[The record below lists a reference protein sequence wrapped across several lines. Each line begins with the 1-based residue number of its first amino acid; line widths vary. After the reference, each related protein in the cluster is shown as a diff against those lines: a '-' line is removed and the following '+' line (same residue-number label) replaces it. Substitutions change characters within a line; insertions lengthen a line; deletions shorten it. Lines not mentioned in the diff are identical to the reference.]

1 MARRLLL
8 AVAVLATAVCL
19 VLAFRGLDWGA
30 AWDALRSCDFK
41 WLIPAFVLFCG
52 TILVRAVR
60 WRYLFLP
67 ERRPPMTA
75 VMRATLLGYLYLSV
89 LPVRAGEPARILLLN
104 RLAGTPKVEI
114 AGTAVVE
121 RVFDLAVLLTCFFA
135 LSPWLPT
142 GSWAHPLAILAGIAG
157 LLIGA
162 VVVTLRLTG
171 DRGLRVLLRPFGL
184 LPRVGRDAA
193 EEAATSLRHG
203 LAGLHDASTALLAL
217 GFTLVSWLLLG
228 AACAVAL
235 RAFDLGVSPLAGML
249 VVIAVSLGASLPSL
263 PGGVGI
269 FEAASIAALS
279 AYGISH
285 ADALAFGLVWHALNL
300 VPFLILGPPLALLV
314 GRRARRDPPGPTL

>member
-1 MARRLLL
+1 MTRRLLL
-8 AVAVLATAVCL
+8 AVAVLGTAACL
-19 VLAFRGLDWGA
+19 VLAFRGLDWSA
-30 AWDALRSCDFK
+30 AWDALRACEFV
-41 WLIPAFVLFCG
+41 WLIPSFILFCG

-60 WRYLFLP
+60 WHYLFLP
-67 ERRPPMTA
+67 ERRPPMAA
-75 VMRATLLGYLYLSV
+75 VARATLLGYLYLSV
-89 LPVRAGEPARILLLN
+89 LPVRAGEPARILVLN

-142 GSWAHPLAILAGIAG
+142 GSWAHPLAILAGVAG
-157 LLIGA
+157 LLIA
-162 VVVTLRLTG
+162 VVVVTLRVTG

-228 AACAVAL
+228 ASCAVAL
-235 RAFDLGVSPLAGML
+235 RAFNLGVSPLAGML
-249 VVIAVSLGASLPSL
+249 VVVAVSLGASLPSL

-300 VPFLILGPPLALLV
+300 VPFLIFGPPLAVAL
-314 GRRARRDPPGPTL
+314 GRRSRQDPSRPAL